1 MDTVHEALDEA
12 KLEIEKLR
20 VNYQGK
26 AELCENLKRVNN
38 ELLTKNQE
46 ANLKVEKLSHELS
59 GKEDELA
66 VTKQLHEAIESKL
79 REKET
84 AVRHLSS
91 TNDKLRADIAEMVRK
106 FEEENRGLALALD
119 GANSTNMD
127 QEQQIRSL
135 EQEIEGLRASALQKK
150 KSLEVDEKRA
160 KASKELR
167 NTNDMLLEM
176 EQENRKL
183 TDQLKWRN
191 EQFIHLEEAHGK
203 LRQQLK
209 KCEEE
214 KEGLALSLDGANSTN
229 VDQEQQ
235 IRSLKKEIEG
245 LREFVLASQKKSS
258 EAEKRAKASKELRH
272 SDDML
277 FEIEEENRKLEE
289 QLKWKK
295 EQFSYLEEAHGKLK
309 QQLSK
314 YEEDGRG
321 MALAL
326 DGANATNLDQE
337 QQIRSLKQEIEG
349 LRELVSS
356 SQKKSSEVEKRTKT
370 SKELRHNDDMLLDME
385 EEIKKLA
392 DQLKWKK
399 ESFSHLEE
407 AHGRLRQQ
415 HLEEEKEWAKERST
429 LLDEISKLQVN
440 LDSQLRISKDLESRL
455 WMCNQALAHEESKR
469 KLLEV
474 QLAESKTTFNSVCA
488 EYEESKSIIESLTS
502 QRDKE
507 IATLRD
513 ILGSRDTLHKEMEY
527 QFRRV
532 EQENHELMTSLKELQ
547 EAKIQE
553 AGASSSLSKLR
564 NKLKGL
570 EQVHKD
576 CFGNLKAKEAEWAS
590 KLEKLT
596 GELDLYKSSVQSK
609 DTLII
614 ELREELE
621 TCESLT
627 LQLTLQNEETSM
639 MLLVLKSQFFEL
651 HQRIVDDYASMEL
664 EKREGVENIS
674 TLIKQ
679 LNTKNEALVRVQE
692 DLEEEREK
700 VALLSEKIES
710 LNSEEQQ
717 QLPLQRE
724 VDTLKE
730 MLKEASTS
738 QSHLKEQVLHTKSDL
753 EQVRDALDRANE
765 ELAESFEEGN
775 ELEFELQVW
784 KSVAEKLKA
793 NLEENLQMR
802 RQIEASLLAQADVEF
817 DLKQER
823 ESLEL
828 ELAEKDTRVNE
839 LQQQLFDQKREQTAL
854 LSENIEDKKT
864 SQDLQKEVEY
874 LEQEWVRK
882 ELEGAIFEH
891 VEAETQHKKEKESLH
906 QLVEEKDH
914 RINDLQK
921 DVEYLEQEWVR
932 KELEETKH
940 KKEKES
946 LHQIVEEK
954 DHRIYDLQKE
964 VEYLEQEW
972 VRKELEGAIF
982 EHVEAETQHKKE
994 KESLHQLVEEKDHR
1008 INDLQK
1014 DVEYLEQEWV
1024 RKELEG
1030 AIFEHVEAETQNK
1043 KEKESLHQL
1052 VEEKDH
1058 RINDLQKEVEYLE
1071 QEWVRKELEGAIFAK
1086 VEAET
1091 KHKKEKESLRQI
1103 VEEKD
1108 HRIYDLQRLVN
1119 SLENEF
1125 ESSTSSFSASLSE
1138 MQAEVDVFH
1147 KTWEK
1152 MRTAEILKEI
1162 EIQMRNLVIVELENE
1177 FCKLQ
1182 KEVEHLEKHASN
1194 SVGKRTELEDEI
1206 EAKISEIDVLQF
1218 KLEKQVRSS
1227 DIVIKNL
1234 RKEKAKLLEDVMKL
1248 SSDKDKLLDTFMEL
1262 SERISRMSKEDMQL
1276 AGSLERMV
1284 QNCDSSMPGT
1294 DLKWDNEFFDPVK
1307 ENNSRRP
1314 STPTSTSTK
1323 RLEAILDE
1331 RSPLRSLNN

>member
-20 VNYQGK
+20 ANYQSK

-46 ANLKVEKLSHELS
+46 ANLKVEKLTHELS

-79 REKET
+79 KEKET
-84 AVRHLSS
+84 AVKYLSS
-91 TNDKLRADIAEMVRK
+91 TNDKLRADIAEMLRK

-135 EQEIEGLRASALQKK
+135 EQEIEGLRASASQKK

-160 KASKELR
+160 KASKEL
-167 NTNDMLLEM
+167 TNNDDMLLEM

-203 LRQQLK
+203 LRQQFK
-209 KCEEE
+209 KCEEM

-229 VDQEQQ
+229 VDQEKQ

-245 LREFVLASQKKSS
+245 LREFLSASQKKSS

-277 FEIEEENRKLEE
+277 FEIEEQNRKLEE

-349 LRELVSS
+349 LREFVSS
-356 SQKKSSEVEKRTKT
+356 SQKKSSEAEKRTKT

-429 LLDEISKLQVN
+429 LLDEISKLQMN

-474 QLAESKTTFNSVCA
+474 QLAESKTSLNSVCA

-564 NKLKGL
+564 NKLRGL

-651 HQRIVDDYASMEL
+651 RQRIADDYASMEL

-882 ELEGAIFEH
+882 ELEGAILAQ
-891 VEAETQHKKEKESLH
+891 VEA
-906 QLVEEKDH
+906 
-914 RINDLQK
+914 
-921 DVEYLEQEWVR
+921 
-932 KELEETKH
+932 ETKH

-946 LHQIVEEK
+946 LHQIVLEK

-982 EHVEAETQHKKE
+982 EHVEAEIQHKKE

-1014 DVEYLEQEWV
+1014 DVDYLEQEWV

-1030 AIFEHVEAETQNK
+1030 AIFEHVEAETQHK
-1043 KEKESLHQL
+1043 EEKESLHQL

-1086 VEAET
+1086 VEA
-1091 KHKKEKESLRQI
+1091 HKKEKESLRQL

-1108 HRIYDLQRLVN
+1108 HRIYDLQRLVS

-1138 MQAEVDVFH
+1138 MQAEVDMLH

-1182 KEVEHLEKHASN
+1182 TEVEHLEKHVSN

-1206 EAKISEIDVLQF
+1206 EAKRSEIDVLQF

-1262 SERISRMSKEDMQL
+1262 SERISQMSKEDMQL

-1284 QNCDSSMPGT
+1284 QNCDSSMPGA

-1307 ENNSRRP
+1307 ENNSRHP
-1314 STPTSTSTK
+1314 STSTK

>member
-20 VNYQGK
+20 ANYQSK

-46 ANLKVEKLSHELS
+46 ANLKVEKLTHELS

-79 REKET
+79 KEKET
-84 AVRHLSS
+84 AVKHLSS
-91 TNDKLRADIAEMVRK
+91 TNDKLRADIAEMLRK
-106 FEEENRGLALALD
+106 FEEENRVLALALD

-127 QEQQIRSL
+127 QEQQIHSL
-135 EQEIEGLRASALQKK
+135 EQEIEGLRASASQKK

-167 NTNDMLLEM
+167 NNDDMLLEM

-209 KCEEE
+209 KCEGE

-229 VDQEQQ
+229 VDQEKQ
-235 IRSLKKEIEG
+235 ICSLKKEIEG
-245 LREFVLASQKKSS
+245 LREFVSASQKKSS

-349 LRELVSS
+349 LREFVSS
-356 SQKKSSEVEKRTKT
+356 SQKKSSEAEKRTKT

-429 LLDEISKLQVN
+429 LLDEISKLQMN

-474 QLAESKTTFNSVCA
+474 QLAESKTSLNSVCA
-488 EYEESKSIIESLTS
+488 EYEESKSIIESLRS

-564 NKLKGL
+564 NKLRGL

-651 HQRIVDDYASMEL
+651 HQRIADDYASMEL
-664 EKREGVENIS
+664 EKRGGVENIS

-679 LNTKNEALVRVQE
+679 LNTKNEALVRVQD

-793 NLEENLQMR
+793 TLEENLQMR

-823 ESLEL
+823 ESLEF

-882 ELEGAIFEH
+882 ELEGAILAQ
-891 VEAETQHKKEKESLH
+891 VEA
-906 QLVEEKDH
+906 
-914 RINDLQK
+914 
-921 DVEYLEQEWVR
+921 
-932 KELEETKH
+932 ETKH

-1008 INDLQK
+1008 INHLQK

-1030 AIFEHVEAETQNK
+1030 AIFEHVEAETQH
-1043 KEKESLHQL
+1043 KEETESLHQL

-1091 KHKKEKESLRQI
+1091 KHKKEKESLRQL

-1138 MQAEVDVFH
+1138 MQAEVDMFH

-1182 KEVEHLEKHASN
+1182 TEVEQLEKHVSN

-1206 EAKISEIDVLQF
+1206 EAKRSEIDVLQF

-1234 RKEKAKLLEDVMKL
+1234 RKEKTKLVEDVMKL
-1248 SSDKDKLLDTFMEL
+1248 SSDKYKLLDTFMEL

-1307 ENNSRRP
+1307 ENNSRHP
-1314 STPTSTSTK
+1314 STSTK

>member
-20 VNYQGK
+20 ANYQSK

-46 ANLKVEKLSHELS
+46 ANLKVEKLTHELS

-66 VTKQLHEAIESKL
+66 VTEQLHEAIESKL
-79 REKET
+79 KEKES
-84 AVRHLSS
+84 AVKHLSS
-91 TNDKLRADIAEMVRK
+91 TNDKLRADIAEMLRK

-119 GANSTNMD
+119 GANSTHMD

-135 EQEIEGLRASALQKK
+135 EQEIEGLRASASQKK
-150 KSLEVDEKRA
+150 KSLEVDERRA

-167 NTNDMLLEM
+167 NKDDTLLEM

-191 EQFIHLEEAHGK
+191 EHFIHLEEAHGK

-214 KEGLALSLDGANSTN
+214 KQGLALSLDGANSTN
-229 VDQEQQ
+229 VDQERQ
-235 IRSLKKEIEG
+235 IHFLKKEIEG
-245 LREFVLASQKKSS
+245 LREFVSASQKKSS
-258 EAEKRAKASKELRH
+258 EDEKRAKASKELRH
-272 SDDML
+272 SEDML

-309 QQLSK
+309 QQLRR
-314 YEEDGRG
+314 YEEDSRG

-326 DGANATNLDQE
+326 DGANAINLDQE

-349 LRELVSS
+349 LREFLSS
-356 SQKKSSEVEKRTKT
+356 SRKRSSEAEKRAKT

-415 HLEEEKEWAKERST
+415 HQEEEKEWAKERST
-429 LLDEISKLQVN
+429 LLDEISKLQTN
-440 LDSQLRISKDLESRL
+440 LDSQLRISKDLENRL
-455 WMCNQALAHEESKR
+455 WMCNQALAHEESKK

-474 QLAESKTTFNSVCA
+474 QLVESKTSFNSVCA
-488 EYEESKSIIESLTS
+488 EYEESRSVIESLTS

-507 IATLRD
+507 IAHLRD

-532 EQENHELMTSLKELQ
+532 EHENHELMTSLKELQ

-564 NKLKGL
+564 NKLRGL

-596 GELDLYKSSVQSK
+596 EELDICKFTVQSK
-609 DTLII
+609 ETLIT
-614 ELREELE
+614 ELRQELE
-621 TCESLT
+621 TCELLT

-651 HQRIVDDYASMEL
+651 HQRIADDYASMEL
-664 EKREGVENIS
+664 EKREGVDNIS

-700 VALLSEKIES
+700 VAQLSEKIES

-730 MLKEASTS
+730 MLKVASTS

-828 ELAEKDTRVNE
+828 ELAEKDTRVNI

-864 SQDLQKEVEY
+864 SQDLQKEVQY

-882 ELEGAIFEH
+882 ELEGAILAQ
-891 VEAETQHKKEKESLH
+891 VEAEK
-906 QLVEEKDH
+906 
-914 RINDLQK
+914 
-921 DVEYLEQEWVR
+921 
-932 KELEETKH
+932 KH

-954 DHRIYDLQKE
+954 DHRIYDLLKEVEYLEQEWVTKDLESAIFEHVEAETRHKKEKESLHQLVEEKDHRINVLQKE

-982 EHVEAETQHKKE
+982 EHMEAETQHKKE
-994 KESLHQLVEEKDHR
+994 KESLHHLVEEKDH
-1008 INDLQK
+1008 I
-1014 DVEYLEQEWV
+1014 
-1024 RKELEG
+1024 
-1030 AIFEHVEAETQNK
+1030 
-1043 KEKESLHQL
+1043 
-1052 VEEKDH
+1052 
-1058 RINDLQKEVEYLE
+1058 INDLQKEVEYLE

-1091 KHKKEKESLRQI
+1091 KHKKEKESLRQL
-1103 VEEKD
+1103 VEEKN

-1138 MQAEVDVFH
+1138 MLAEVDMFH

-1152 MRTAEILKEI
+1152 MRTEEILKEI

-1182 KEVEHLEKHASN
+1182 KEVEHLEKHMSN
-1194 SVGKRTELEDEI
+1194 SVGKRTKLEDEM
-1206 EAKISEIDVLQF
+1206 EAKRSEIDVLQF

-1248 SSDKDKLLDTFMEL
+1248 SSDKDKLLDTFMDL

-1276 AGSLERMV
+1276 AGTLERMV
-1284 QNCDSSMPGT
+1284 QNCDNSMPGT
-1294 DLKWDNEFFDPVK
+1294 DLKWDNEFYDPVK
-1307 ENNSRRP
+1307 ENNSRHP

>member
-1 MDTVHEALDEA
+1 MCFGAEILSFVQTGVLVDLSWSEEMDTVHEALDEA

-20 VNYQGK
+20 ENYQSK

-46 ANLKVEKLSHELS
+46 ANLKVEKLTHELS

-135 EQEIEGLRASALQKK
+135 EQEIEGLRASTSQKI

-167 NTNDMLLEM
+167 NTDDMLLEM

-209 KCEEE
+209 RCEEE

-245 LREFVLASQKKSS
+245 LREFVSASQKKSS

-272 SDDML
+272 SDDMR
-277 FEIEEENRKLEE
+277 FEIEEENRKLVE

-314 YEEDGRG
+314 YEEDSRG

-337 QQIRSLKQEIEG
+337 QQICSLKQEIEG
-349 LRELVSS
+349 LREFVSS

-429 LLDEISKLQVN
+429 LLDEISKLQMN

-474 QLAESKTTFNSVCA
+474 QLAESKTSFNSVCA

-564 NKLKGL
+564 NKLRGL

-576 CFGNLKAKEAEWAS
+576 CFGNLKAKEVEWAS

-596 GELDLYKSSVQSK
+596 GELDLYKSSVQCK

-651 HQRIVDDYASMEL
+651 HQRIADDYASMEL

-784 KSVAEKLKA
+784 KSVSEKLKA

-839 LQQQLFDQKREQTAL
+839 LQQQLIDQKREQTAL
-854 LSENIEDKKT
+854 LSENIEDKNT

-882 ELEGAIFEH
+882 ELEGAILAQ
-891 VEAETQHKKEKESLH
+891 VEA
-906 QLVEEKDH
+906 
-914 RINDLQK
+914 
-921 DVEYLEQEWVR
+921 
-932 KELEETKH
+932 ETKH

-954 DHRIYDLQKE
+954 DDRIYDLQKE

-994 KESLHQLVEEKDHR
+994 KESLHLVEEKDHR

-1030 AIFEHVEAETQNK
+1030 AIFEHVETETQHK

-1091 KHKKEKESLRQI
+1091 KHKKEKESLRQL

-1125 ESSTSSFSASLSE
+1125 ESSTSSFSASLLE
-1138 MQAEVDVFH
+1138 MQAEVDMFH

-1177 FCKLQ
+1177 FCMLQ
-1182 KEVEHLEKHASN
+1182 KEVEHLEKQVSN
-1194 SVGKRTELEDEI
+1194 CVGKRAELEDEI
-1206 EAKISEIDVLQF
+1206 EAKRSEIDVLQF
-1218 KLEKQVRSS
+1218 KLEKLVRSS

-1248 SSDKDKLLDTFMEL
+1248 SSDKDKLLGTFMEL

-1276 AGSLERMV
+1276 TGSLERMV

-1307 ENNSRRP
+1307 ENNSRHP
-1314 STPTSTSTK
+1314 STPTSTSIK

>member
-1 MDTVHEALDEA
+1 MCFGAEILSFVQTGVLVDLSWREEMDTVHEALDEA

-20 VNYQGK
+20 ANYQSK

-46 ANLKVEKLSHELS
+46 ANLKVEKLTHELS

-66 VTKQLHEAIESKL
+66 VTKQLHKAIESKL
-79 REKET
+79 KEKET
-84 AVRHLSS
+84 AVKHLSS
-91 TNDKLRADIAEMVRK
+91 TNDKLRADIAEMLQK

-135 EQEIEGLRASALQKK
+135 EQEIEGLRASASQKK

-167 NTNDMLLEM
+167 NTDDMLLEM

-229 VDQEQQ
+229 VDQEKQ
-235 IRSLKKEIEG
+235 ICSLKKEIEG
-245 LREFVLASQKKSS
+245 LREFVSASQKKSS
-258 EAEKRAKASKELRH
+258 EAERRAKASKELRH

-349 LRELVSS
+349 LREFVSS
-356 SQKKSSEVEKRTKT
+356 SQKKSSEAEKRTKT
-370 SKELRHNDDMLLDME
+370 SKELRHNDDMLLGME

-429 LLDEISKLQVN
+429 LLDEISKLQMN
-440 LDSQLRISKDLESRL
+440 LDCQFRISKDLESRL

-474 QLAESKTTFNSVCA
+474 QLAESKTSFNSVCA

-564 NKLKGL
+564 NKLRGL

-576 CFGNLKAKEAEWAS
+576 CFGNLKAKEAEWDS

-651 HQRIVDDYASMEL
+651 HQRIADDYASMEL

-839 LQQQLFDQKREQTAL
+839 LQQKLFDQKREQTAL

-882 ELEGAIFEH
+882 ELEGAILAQ
-891 VEAETQHKKEKESLH
+891 VEA
-906 QLVEEKDH
+906 
-914 RINDLQK
+914 
-921 DVEYLEQEWVR
+921 
-932 KELEETKH
+932 ETKH

-1030 AIFEHVEAETQNK
+1030 TIFEHVEAETQN

-1138 MQAEVDVFH
+1138 MQAEVDMFH

-1162 EIQMRNLVIVELENE
+1162 EIQMRNVVIVELENE

-1182 KEVEHLEKHASN
+1182 KEVEHLEKHVSN

-1206 EAKISEIDVLQF
+1206 EAKRSEIDVLQF

-1276 AGSLERMV
+1276 AGNLERMV
-1284 QNCDSSMPGT
+1284 QNCYSSMPGT
-1294 DLKWDNEFFDPVK
+1294 DSKWDNEFFDPVK
-1307 ENNSRRP
+1307 ENNSRHP

-1331 RSPLRSLNN
+1331 RSPLRSLNT

>member
-20 VNYQGK
+20 ANYQSK
-26 AELCENLKRVNN
+26 AELCENLKRANN
-38 ELLTKNQE
+38 ELLTKKEE
-46 ANLKVEKLSHELS
+46 ANLKIEKLTHELF

-66 VTKQLHEAIESKL
+66 ATKQLHEAIESKL
-79 REKET
+79 KEKET
-84 AVRHLSS
+84 AIKHLSS
-91 TNDKLRADIAEMVRK
+91 TNDKLRVDYAEMLRK

-119 GANSTNMD
+119 GANSTNRD
-127 QEQQIRSL
+127 QEQQIHSL
-135 EQEIEGLRASALQKK
+135 KQELEGLREVASASQKK
-150 KSLEVDEKRA
+150 RSLDVDERRD

-167 NTNDMLLEM
+167 NNDDMLLEM
-176 EQENRKL
+176 EEENRKL
-183 TDQLKWRN
+183 TDQLKWRK

-203 LRQQLK
+203 LRQQLQ

-214 KEGLALSLDGANSTN
+214 KKGLALAIDGANSTN

-245 LREFVLASQKKSS
+245 LRDFVSASQKKSS
-258 EAEKRAKASKELRH
+258 EAEKRAKASKEPRH
-272 SDDML
+272 NDDML
-277 FEIEEENRKLEE
+277 FEIEENRKLED

-295 EQFSYLEEAHGKLK
+295 EQFSHLEEAHGKLR
-309 QQLSK
+309 QQLQK
-314 YEEDGRG
+314 CEEEKKGL
-321 MALAL
+321 ALAL
-326 DGANATNLDQE
+326 DSANSTNVDQE
-337 QQIRSLKQEIEG
+337 QQICSLKKEIEG
-349 LRELVSS
+349 LREFLSA
-356 SQKKSSEVEKRTKT
+356 SQIKSSEAEKRAKT

-399 ESFSHLEE
+399 EQFSHLEE
-407 AHGRLRQQ
+407 AHGRLKQQ
-415 HLEEEKEWAKERST
+415 HQEEEKDWEKERST
-429 LLDEISKLQVN
+429 LLDEISKLQVS

-455 WMCNQALAHEESKR
+455 WMCNQALAHEESRR

-474 QLAESKTTFNSVCA
+474 QLAESKTSLNSVCA
-488 EYEESKSIIESLTS
+488 EYEESKSIIESLTC

-507 IATLRD
+507 IANLRD
-513 ILGSRDTLHKEMEY
+513 ILGTRDALHKEMEY

-553 AGASSSLSKLR
+553 AGASSSSSKLR
-564 NKLKGL
+564 NKLRGL

-596 GELDLYKSSVQSK
+596 GELDLCKSSVQSK
-609 DTLII
+609 DTLIT

-621 TCESLT
+621 ICESLT

-639 MLLVLKSQFFEL
+639 MLLVLKSQFSEL
-651 HQRIVDDYASMEL
+651 HQRIADDYASMEL

-679 LNTKNEALVRVQE
+679 LNKKNEALVRVQE

-700 VALLSEKIES
+700 VALLSEKIEA

-738 QSHLKEQVLHTKSDL
+738 QGHLKEQVLHTKSDL

-765 ELAESFEEGN
+765 ELAESFNEGN

-802 RQIEASLLAQADVEF
+802 RQVEASLLAQADVEF

-823 ESLEL
+823 ENLEL
-828 ELAEKDTRVNE
+828 ELAEKDIRVNE
-839 LQQQLFDQKREQTAL
+839 LQQQLFNQEREQTAR
-854 LSENIEDKKT
+854 LSENIEDKKNT
-864 SQDLQKEVEY
+864 QDLQKEVEY

-882 ELEGAIFEH
+882 ELEGAILAQ
-891 VEAETQHKKEKESLH
+891 VEAETKHKKEKESLH

-914 RINDLQK
+914 RI
-921 DVEYLEQEWVR
+921 
-932 KELEETKH
+932 
-940 KKEKES
+940 S
-946 LHQIVEEK
+946 
-954 DHRIYDLQKE
+954 DLQKE

-972 VRKELEGAIF
+972 VRKELEGAILAQ
-982 EHVEAETQHKKE
+982 VEAETKHKKE

-1008 INDLQK
+1008 I
-1014 DVEYLEQEWV
+1014 
-1024 RKELEG
+1024 
-1030 AIFEHVEAETQNK
+1030 
-1043 KEKESLHQL
+1043 S
-1052 VEEKDH
+1052 
-1058 RINDLQKEVEYLE
+1058 DLQKEVEYLE
-1071 QEWVRKELEGAIFAK
+1071 QEWVRKELEGAILAQ

-1091 KHKKEKESLRQI
+1091 KHKKEKESLHQLVEEKDHRISDLQKEVEYLEQEWVRKELEGAI
-1103 VEEKD
+1103 LAQVEAETKHKKEKESLHQLVEEKD
-1108 HRIYDLQRLVN
+1108 HRIYDLQQLVN

-1138 MQAEVDVFH
+1138 MQAEVDMFH
-1147 KTWEK
+1147 KTWEN

-1162 EIQMRNLVIVELENE
+1162 EIQMRNLVIVEMENH
-1177 FCKLQ
+1177 FCNLQ
-1182 KEVEHLEKHASN
+1182 KEVENLEKHLSN
-1194 SVGKRTELEDEI
+1194 SVGKRTEI
-1206 EAKISEIDVLQF
+1206 EAEMEAKRSEIDVLQF
-1218 KLEKQVRSS
+1218 KLEKQVRGS

-1234 RKEKAKLLEDVMKL
+1234 RGEKAKLLEDVMKL
-1248 SSDKDKLLDTFMEL
+1248 SSDKDKLLDTFMGL
-1262 SERISRMSKEDMQL
+1262 SERINRMSKEDMQL

-1284 QNCDSSMPGT
+1284 QNCDSSMSGT
-1294 DLKWDNEFFDPVK
+1294 DLTWDNELFDPVK
-1307 ENNSRRP
+1307 ENNSRHP
-1314 STPTSTSTK
+1314 STRTK

>member
-20 VNYQGK
+20 ANYQSK

-127 QEQQIRSL
+127 QEQKIRSL
-135 EQEIEGLRASALQKK
+135 EQEIEGLREVASASQKK
-150 KSLEVDEKRA
+150 KSSEVDERRT

-167 NTNDMLLEM
+167 NNDDLLLEM

-183 TDQLKWRN
+183 TDKLKWRN

-214 KEGLALSLDGANSTN
+214 KEGLALSLDGANLTN
-229 VDQEQQ
+229 VDHEQQ

-245 LREFVLASQKKSS
+245 LREFVSASQKKSS

-272 SDDML
+272 NDDML

-314 YEEDGRG
+314 YEEDSRG

-349 LRELVSS
+349 LREFVSS
-356 SQKKSSEVEKRTKT
+356 SQKKSSELEKRTKT

-429 LLDEISKLQVN
+429 LLDEISKLQMN

-474 QLAESKTTFNSVCA
+474 QLAESKTSFNSVCA

-564 NKLKGL
+564 NKLRGL

-651 HQRIVDDYASMEL
+651 HQRIADDYATMEL

-802 RQIEASLLAQADVEF
+802 RQIEASLLAQGDVEF

-882 ELEGAIFEH
+882 ELEGAILAQ
-891 VEAETQHKKEKESLH
+891 VEA
-906 QLVEEKDH
+906 
-914 RINDLQK
+914 
-921 DVEYLEQEWVR
+921 
-932 KELEETKH
+932 ETKH

-954 DHRIYDLQKE
+954 DDRIYDLQKE

-982 EHVEAETQHKKE
+982 QHVEAETQH
-994 KESLHQLVEEKDHR
+994 
-1008 INDLQK
+1008 
-1014 DVEYLEQEWV
+1014 
-1024 RKELEG
+1024 
-1030 AIFEHVEAETQNK
+1030 K

-1091 KHKKEKESLRQI
+1091 KHKKEKESLRQL

-1138 MQAEVDVFH
+1138 MQAEVDMFH

-1206 EAKISEIDVLQF
+1206 EAKRSEIDVLQF

-1248 SSDKDKLLDTFMEL
+1248 SSDNDKLLDTFMEL

-1307 ENNSRRP
+1307 ENNSRHP
-1314 STPTSTSTK
+1314 STPTSTSIK

>member
-12 KLEIEKLR
+12 KLEIERLR
-20 VNYQGK
+20 ANYQSK

-38 ELLTKNQE
+38 ELLTKKQE
-46 ANLKVEKLSHELS
+46 ANLKVEKLTHELS

-66 VTKQLHEAIESKL
+66 VTEQLHEAIESKL
-79 REKET
+79 KEKES
-84 AVRHLSS
+84 AVKHLSS
-91 TNDKLRADIAEMVRK
+91 TNDKLRADIAEMLRK

-135 EQEIEGLRASALQKK
+135 EQEIEGLRASASQKK
-150 KSLEVDEKRA
+150 KSLEVDERRA

-167 NTNDMLLEM
+167 NNDDMLLEM

-203 LRQQLK
+203 LRQQLQ

-214 KEGLALSLDGANSTN
+214 KQGLALSLDGANSTN

-245 LREFVLASQKKSS
+245 LREFVSASQKKSS

-314 YEEDGRG
+314 YEEDSRG

-326 DGANATNLDQE
+326 DGANAINLDQE

-349 LRELVSS
+349 LREFVSS
-356 SQKKSSEVEKRTKT
+356 SRKRSSEAEKRAKT

-385 EEIKKLA
+385 EEIKKLS

-415 HLEEEKEWAKERST
+415 HQEEGKEWAKERST
-429 LLDEISKLQVN
+429 LLDEISKLQTK
-440 LDSQLRISKDLESRL
+440 LDSQLRILKDLESRL
-455 WMCNQALAHEESKR
+455 WMCNQALAHEESKK

-474 QLAESKTTFNSVCA
+474 QLAESKTSFNSVCA

-507 IATLRD
+507 IANLRD

-532 EQENHELMTSLKELQ
+532 EQENHELMTSLRELQ

-564 NKLKGL
+564 NKLRGL

-596 GELDLYKSSVQSK
+596 EELDICKFTVQSK
-609 DTLII
+609 DTLIT

-621 TCESLT
+621 SCELLT

-639 MLLVLKSQFFEL
+639 MLLVLKYQFFEL
-651 HQRIVDDYASMEL
+651 HQRIADDYASMEL

-864 SQDLQKEVEY
+864 SQDLQKEVQY

-882 ELEGAIFEH
+882 ELEGAILAQVEAETKHKMEKESLHQIVEEKDHRIYDLLKEVEYLEQEWVTKDLESAIFEH

-914 RINDLQK
+914 RIN
-921 DVEYLEQEWVR
+921 V
-932 KELEETKH
+932 
-940 KKEKES
+940 
-946 LHQIVEEK
+946 
-954 DHRIYDLQKE
+954 LQKE

-982 EHVEAETQHKKE
+982 EHMKAETQH
-994 KESLHQLVEEKDHR
+994 
-1008 INDLQK
+1008 
-1014 DVEYLEQEWV
+1014 
-1024 RKELEG
+1024 
-1030 AIFEHVEAETQNK
+1030 K

-1091 KHKKEKESLRQI
+1091 KHKKEKESLRQL
-1103 VEEKD
+1103 VEEKN

-1138 MQAEVDVFH
+1138 MQAEVDMFH
-1147 KTWEK
+1147 KTWET
-1152 MRTAEILKEI
+1152 MRTEEILKEI

-1182 KEVEHLEKHASN
+1182 KEVEHLEKHVSN
-1194 SVGKRTELEDEI
+1194 SVGKRTKLEAEM
-1206 EAKISEIDVLQF
+1206 EAKRSEIDVLQF

-1248 SSDKDKLLDTFMEL
+1248 SSDKDKLLDTFTDL

-1294 DLKWDNEFFDPVK
+1294 DLKWDNEFYDPVK
-1307 ENNSRRP
+1307 ENNSRHP

>member
-20 VNYQGK
+20 ANYQSK

-46 ANLKVEKLSHELS
+46 ANLKVEKLTHELS

-66 VTKQLHEAIESKL
+66 VTKQLHKAIESKL
-79 REKET
+79 KEKET
-84 AVRHLSS
+84 AVKHLSS
-91 TNDKLRADIAEMVRK
+91 TNDKLRADIAEMLQK

-135 EQEIEGLRASALQKK
+135 EQEIEGLRASASQKK

-167 NTNDMLLEM
+167 NTDDMLLEM

-229 VDQEQQ
+229 VDQEKQ
-235 IRSLKKEIEG
+235 ICSLKKEIEG
-245 LREFVLASQKKSS
+245 LREFVSASQKKSS
-258 EAEKRAKASKELRH
+258 EAERRAKASKELRH

-349 LRELVSS
+349 LREFVSS
-356 SQKKSSEVEKRTKT
+356 SQKKSSEAEKRTKT
-370 SKELRHNDDMLLDME
+370 SKELRHNDDMLLGME

-429 LLDEISKLQVN
+429 LLDEISKLQMN
-440 LDSQLRISKDLESRL
+440 LDCQFRISKDLESRL

-474 QLAESKTTFNSVCA
+474 QLAESKTSFNSVCA

-564 NKLKGL
+564 NKLRGL

-576 CFGNLKAKEAEWAS
+576 CFGNLKAKEAEWDS

-651 HQRIVDDYASMEL
+651 HQRIADDYASMEL

-839 LQQQLFDQKREQTAL
+839 LQQKLFDQKREQTAL

-882 ELEGAIFEH
+882 ELEGAILAQ
-891 VEAETQHKKEKESLH
+891 VEA
-906 QLVEEKDH
+906 
-914 RINDLQK
+914 
-921 DVEYLEQEWVR
+921 
-932 KELEETKH
+932 ETKH

-1030 AIFEHVEAETQNK
+1030 AIF
-1043 KEKESLHQL
+1043 
-1052 VEEKDH
+1052 
-1058 RINDLQKEVEYLE
+1058 
-1071 QEWVRKELEGAIFAK
+1071 AK

-1138 MQAEVDVFH
+1138 MQAEVDMFH

-1162 EIQMRNLVIVELENE
+1162 EIQMRNVVIVELENE

-1182 KEVEHLEKHASN
+1182 KEVEHLEKHVSN

-1206 EAKISEIDVLQF
+1206 EAKRSEIDVLQF

-1276 AGSLERMV
+1276 AGNLERMV
-1284 QNCDSSMPGT
+1284 QNCYSSMPGT
-1294 DLKWDNEFFDPVK
+1294 DSKWDNEFFDPVK
-1307 ENNSRRP
+1307 ENNSRHP

-1331 RSPLRSLNN
+1331 RSPLRSLNT

>member
-20 VNYQGK
+20 ANYQSK

-46 ANLKVEKLSHELS
+46 ANLKVEKLTHELS

-66 VTKQLHEAIESKL
+66 VTEQLHEAIESKL
-79 REKET
+79 KEKES
-84 AVRHLSS
+84 AVKHLSS
-91 TNDKLRADIAEMVRK
+91 TNDKLRADIAEMLRK

-135 EQEIEGLRASALQKK
+135 EQEIEGLRASASQKK
-150 KSLEVDEKRA
+150 KSLEVDERRA
-160 KASKELR
+160 EASKELR
-167 NTNDMLLEM
+167 NSDDMLLEM

-203 LRQQLK
+203 LRQQLQ

-214 KEGLALSLDGANSTN
+214 KQGLALSLDGANSTN
-229 VDQEQQ
+229 VDQERQ

-245 LREFVLASQKKSS
+245 LREFVSASQKKSS

-295 EQFSYLEEAHGKLK
+295 EQFSYLEDAHGKLK

-314 YEEDGRG
+314 YEEDSRG

-326 DGANATNLDQE
+326 DGANAINLDQE

-349 LRELVSS
+349 LREFVSS
-356 SQKKSSEVEKRTKT
+356 SRKRSSEAEKRAKT

-415 HLEEEKEWAKERST
+415 HQEEGKEWAKERST
-429 LLDEISKLQVN
+429 LLDEISKLQTK

-455 WMCNQALAHEESKR
+455 WMCNQALAHEESKK

-474 QLAESKTTFNSVCA
+474 QLTESKTSFNSVCA

-507 IATLRD
+507 IANLRD

-532 EQENHELMTSLKELQ
+532 EQENHELMTSLRELQ

-564 NKLKGL
+564 NKLRGL

-596 GELDLYKSSVQSK
+596 EELDICKFTVQSK
-609 DTLII
+609 DTLIT

-621 TCESLT
+621 TCELLT

-639 MLLVLKSQFFEL
+639 MLLVLKCQFFEI
-651 HQRIVDDYASMEL
+651 HQRIADDYASMEL

-700 VALLSEKIES
+700 VVLLSEKIES

-864 SQDLQKEVEY
+864 SQDLQKEVQY

-882 ELEGAIFEH
+882 ELEGAILAQVEAETKHKKEKESLHQIVEEKDHRIYDLLKEVEYLEQEWVTKDLESAIFEH

-914 RINDLQK
+914 RIN
-921 DVEYLEQEWVR
+921 V
-932 KELEETKH
+932 
-940 KKEKES
+940 
-946 LHQIVEEK
+946 
-954 DHRIYDLQKE
+954 LQKE
-964 VEYLEQEW
+964 VVYLEQEW
-972 VRKELEGAIF
+972 VRKELEG
-982 EHVEAETQHKKE
+982 
-994 KESLHQLVEEKDHR
+994 
-1008 INDLQK
+1008 
-1014 DVEYLEQEWV
+1014 
-1024 RKELEG
+1024 
-1030 AIFEHVEAETQNK
+1030 
-1043 KEKESLHQL
+1043 
-1052 VEEKDH
+1052 
-1058 RINDLQKEVEYLE
+1058 KEVEYLE

-1091 KHKKEKESLRQI
+1091 KHKKEKESLRQL
-1103 VEEKD
+1103 VEEKN

-1138 MQAEVDVFH
+1138 MQAEVDMFH
-1147 KTWEK
+1147 KTWET
-1152 MRTAEILKEI
+1152 MRTEEILKEI

-1182 KEVEHLEKHASN
+1182 KEVEHLEKHVSN
-1194 SVGKRTELEDEI
+1194 SVGKRTKLEAEM
-1206 EAKISEIDVLQF
+1206 EAKRSEIDVLQF

-1248 SSDKDKLLDTFMEL
+1248 SSDKDKLLDTFTDL

-1284 QNCDSSMPGT
+1284 QNCDSRMPGT
-1294 DLKWDNEFFDPVK
+1294 DLKWDNEFYDPVK
-1307 ENNSRRP
+1307 ENNSRHP

>member
-1 MDTVHEALDEA
+1 MDTVQEALDEA

-20 VNYQGK
+20 ANYQSK

-91 TNDKLRADIAEMVRK
+91 TNDKLRADIAEMLRK

-135 EQEIEGLRASALQKK
+135 EQEIEGLREVASASQKK
-150 KSLEVDEKRA
+150 KSSEVEERRT

-167 NTNDMLLEM
+167 NNDDMLLEM

-229 VDQEQQ
+229 EDQEQQ

-245 LREFVLASQKKSS
+245 LREFVTASQKKSS

-277 FEIEEENRKLEE
+277 FEIEEETRKLEE

-349 LRELVSS
+349 LREFVSS
-356 SQKKSSEVEKRTKT
+356 SQKKSSEAEKRTKT

-415 HLEEEKEWAKERST
+415 HQVEEKEWAKERST
-429 LLDEISKLQVN
+429 LLDEISKLQTN

-455 WMCNQALAHEESKR
+455 WMCNQALAHEESKK

-474 QLAESKTTFNSVCA
+474 QLAESKTSFNSVCA

-507 IATLRD
+507 IANLRD

-564 NKLKGL
+564 NKLRGL

-651 HQRIVDDYASMEL
+651 HQRIADDYASMEL

-692 DLEEEREK
+692 DLEAEREK

-724 VDTLKE
+724 VDTLKV

-882 ELEGAIFEH
+882 ELEGAILAQ
-891 VEAETQHKKEKESLH
+891 VEA
-906 QLVEEKDH
+906 
-914 RINDLQK
+914 
-921 DVEYLEQEWVR
+921 
-932 KELEETKH
+932 ETKH

-954 DHRIYDLQKE
+954 DHKIYDLQKE

-1030 AIFEHVEAETQNK
+1030 AIFENVEVETQHK

-1138 MQAEVDVFH
+1138 MQAEVDMFH

-1182 KEVEHLEKHASN
+1182 KEVEHLEKHVSN
-1194 SVGKRTELEDEI
+1194 SVRKRTELEAEI
-1206 EAKISEIDVLQF
+1206 EAKRSEIDVLQF

-1234 RKEKAKLLEDVMKL
+1234 RKEKTKLIEDVMKL

-1284 QNCDSSMPGT
+1284 QNCDSSMPGP

-1307 ENNSRRP
+1307 ENNSRHP

-1331 RSPLRSLNN
+1331 RSPLRPLNN